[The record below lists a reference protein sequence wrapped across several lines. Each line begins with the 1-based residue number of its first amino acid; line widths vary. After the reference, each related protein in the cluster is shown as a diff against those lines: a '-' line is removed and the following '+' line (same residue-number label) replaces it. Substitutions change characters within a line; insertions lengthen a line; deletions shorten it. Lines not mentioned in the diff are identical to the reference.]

1 MHYCTLLLMSYIK
14 HIFIFL
20 ILWRWMQVLYWQLF
34 VTDLLFGK
42 EHHSAVN
49 VGLYLM
55 TKMLPHL
62 KTPEE
67 VSRKKCSFYSNTSM
81 LCWLDKWQHVKII
94 IFSWF
99 LKVLWHFIKHSC
111 LLSLFFFK
119 LKFKYIYPFISQIEC
134 LLPANVV
141 KVLVKIIDGKQ
152 KKKNPVYESASRF
165 VSYYFISHWK

>member
-67 VSRKKCSFYSNTSM
+67 VSRKKCSFYSNTGM
-81 LCWLDKWQHVKII
+81 LCWLGKWQDLMKLLYSHD
-94 IFSWF
+94 F
-99 LKVLWHFIKHSC
+99 LKFYDT
-111 LLSLFFFK
+111 LLNIHVCSLYFFFK
-119 LKFKYIYPFISQIEC
+119 LKFKYIFISQIEC

-152 KKKNPVYESASRF
+152 KKKNPVYESATRF